1 MDKFARGSYLMTHIT
16 LLNGRYFNKL
26 LSKTEA
32 VYSGEQG
39 KILTTLR
46 DFGDDLTASEI
57 SKYSGLANNTLTSL
71 LKKLETMSLIRSVAH
86 PTDGRKKLFSLTD
99 FGREQVALGYEVS
112 QEVGKN
118 FYQGFK
124 PQEIELFEKQLERI
138 LENIERVN
146 KSKND

>member
-1 MDKFARGSYLMTHIT
+1 M
-16 LLNGRYFNKL
+16 
-26 LSKTEA
+26 
-32 VYSGEQG
+32 
-39 KILTTLR
+39 TTLR

-57 SKYSGLANNTLTSL
+57 SKYSGLANNTLTSM

-138 LENIERVN
+138 L
-146 KSKND
+146 

>member
-1 MDKFARGSYLMTHIT
+1 MTHIT

-57 SKYSGLANNTLTSL
+57 SKYSGLANNTLTSM

-86 PTDGRKKLFSLTD
+86 PTDGRKKLVF
-99 FGREQVALGYEVS
+99 F
-112 QEVGKN
+112 N
-118 FYQGFK
+118 GFW
-124 PQEIELFEKQLERI
+124 
-138 LENIERVN
+138 
-146 KSKND
+146 S